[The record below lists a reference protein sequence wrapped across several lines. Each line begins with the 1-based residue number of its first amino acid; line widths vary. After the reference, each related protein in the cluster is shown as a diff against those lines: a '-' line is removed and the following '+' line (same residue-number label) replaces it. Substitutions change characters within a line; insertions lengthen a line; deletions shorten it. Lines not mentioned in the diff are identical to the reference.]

1 MAKEKVNYQE
11 VYDGGSNEIEYECGE
26 YVFQAD
32 RLPFPPHFFLFLL
45 HPYKSKHQRN
55 RYDCQRPRQLHD
67 GRIFQYRAVR
77 TVQRIPGGGR
87 RRNGGGI
94 VDRSSRKEPEA
105 RVSQPKYLS
114 QRGENKRRYYIK
126 KENNGYGLGDF
137 FIVRV
142 NDRRCGRNG
151 RTAADAGADADKSR
165 RLARNLQKPV
175 HEYCNHQGCGDCGN
189 DNGEGS
195 HPHLPYRSQI
205 QAEAQKDYRILQNF
219 LGGKGDA
226 STDRRLIPAFP
237 RLSASLVIWD
247 SLCFR
252 SL

>member
-1 MAKEKVNYQE
+1 MLEDQADGSNANPAAKAEDKRFASCFYQFYQICVNSGSRHGHNDKELAQLLE
-11 VYDGGSNEIEYECGE
+11 ETEDFIGGSQDRPGADRGENSGNDGGGDEIEYECGE

-67 GRIFQYRAVR
+67 GRIFQYRAVC

-87 RRNGGGI
+87 RCNGGGI
-94 VDRSSRKEPEA
+94 VDRCSRKEPEA
-105 RVSQPKYLS
+105 RVSQPKHLS

-126 KENNGYGLGDF
+126 KKNNGYGLGDF

-151 RTAADAGADADKSR
+151 RTAADR
-165 RLARNLQKPV
+165 RAYPN
-175 HEYCNHQGCGDCGN
+175 QG
-189 DNGEGS
+189 S
-195 HPHLPYRSQI
+195 
-205 QAEAQKDYRILQNF
+205 
-219 LGGKGDA
+219 
-226 STDRRLIPAFP
+226 
-237 RLSASLVIWD
+237 
-247 SLCFR
+247 
-252 SL
+252 

>member
-1 MAKEKVNYQE
+1 M
-11 VYDGGSNEIEYECGE
+11 EYECGE

-67 GRIFQYRAVR
+67 GRIFQYRPVR

-94 VDRSSRKEPEA
+94 VDRCSRKEPEA

-126 KENNGYGLGDF
+126 KKNNGYGLGDL

-165 RLARNLQKPV
+165 RLA
-175 HEYCNHQGCGDCGN
+175 GN
-189 DNGEGS
+189 QVKAMPPLTEDLS
-195 HPHLPYRSQI
+195 LMAI
-205 QAEAQKDYRILQNF
+205 
-219 LGGKGDA
+219 A
-226 STDRRLIPAFP
+226 STIPAMIAITGAPITSRAPTCLTSSQEGNAREVIICNSFP
-237 RLSASLVIWD
+237 INISFSFHLA
-247 SLCFR
+247 
-252 SL
+252 